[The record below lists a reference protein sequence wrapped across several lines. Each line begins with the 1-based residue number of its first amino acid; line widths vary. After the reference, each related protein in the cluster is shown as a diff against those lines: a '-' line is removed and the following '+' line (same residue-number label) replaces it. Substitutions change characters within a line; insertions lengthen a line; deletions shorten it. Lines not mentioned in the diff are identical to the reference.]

1 MRFIVPLMMTDAA
14 ENYFLLD
21 NKFEMHVFKSY
32 VFAIVDMGRE
42 EWRPAMVFCDL
53 KREKR

>member
-1 MRFIVPLMMTDAA
+1 MMTDAT

-32 VFAIVDMGRE
+32 VFAIVHMGRE

-53 KREKR
+53 KCEKG